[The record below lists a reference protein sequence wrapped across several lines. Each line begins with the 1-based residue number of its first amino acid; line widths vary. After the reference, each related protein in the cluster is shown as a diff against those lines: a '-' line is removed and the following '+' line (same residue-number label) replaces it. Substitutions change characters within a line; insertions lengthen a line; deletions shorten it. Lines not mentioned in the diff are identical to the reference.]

1 MTGGDAN
8 VVQSK
13 TWPVRVRRPG
23 ERRSMSRSATRALD
37 ILDYFGQAR
46 RPLRAVE
53 IARALE
59 LHPSTTNQL
68 LKTMVEAAHLV
79 FDARTKTYLPS
90 HRLAHFG
97 AWVVE
102 SYGADER
109 LRALLREVQAATGHV
124 VTLSTPNDL
133 FMQLLDL
140 VGATPTATPPQRG
153 LRISVF
159 GSAIG
164 TAYISSLSDEEIV
177 HLAKRARLPDAEIA
191 EALAGAEEVRREGLA
206 EGPSV
211 DGSVWSIAAPL
222 PASASPVHLVLGLSG
237 PREAVFTD
245 RPRIGE
251 IMRSAVAG
259 WAE

>member
-1 MTGGDAN
+1 MQGGEAN
-8 VVQSK
+8 VVQSRA
-13 TWPVRVRRPG
+13 WPVRVRRPG

-37 ILDYFGQAR
+37 LLDYFGQVR

-53 IARALE
+53 IAKALE

-90 HRLAHFG
+90 HRLAMFG
-97 AWVVE
+97 AWIVE
-102 SYGADER
+102 SYGGDER
-109 LRALLREVQAATGHV
+109 LRALLREVQAGAGHV

-140 VGATPTATPPQRG
+140 VGETPSRQPAQRG

-164 TAYISSLSDEEIV
+164 AAYISSLDDPEIEQ
-177 HLAKRARLPDAEIA
+177 LARRARLPPAEID
-191 EALAGAEEVRREGLA
+191 EALQSAAQVRREGLA

-222 PASASPVHLVLGLSG
+222 PGAASPVRLVLGLSG
-237 PREAVFTD
+237 PYERVFAD
-245 RPRIGE
+245 RARIGGL
-251 IMRSAVAG
+251 MRQAIERWAG
-259 WAE
+259 